1 MPRSLVPSFLTCIS
15 ALILVSAPALAGDH
29 HALNGTWRLSPT
41 RSEFN
46 GEPMMQSGTLTIGY
60 RDRNIYISHNY
71 VFDGQNVTVNYHT
84 SLDGGVNSSIHQGK
98 TFKTKAKWDGD
109 ELRVTSTQGDQ
120 TSVEHYRL
128 NPDGTLMVTTERPG
142 HPMVTLLFERE

>member
-1 MPRSLVPSFLTCIS
+1 MPRIVRLFLTSIPI
-15 ALILVSAPALAGDH
+15 LILVSATALAMDH
-29 HALNGTWRLSPT
+29 HALNGTWRLIPT

-71 VFDGQNVTVNYHT
+71 VFDGQNVTVSYHT

-109 ELRVTSTQGDQ
+109 ELKVTSTQGDV

-142 HPMVTLLFERE
+142 HPTVNLSFERE